1 MLPRLPLDPRPLATV
16 LTGFVWLCMLAASDD
31 GSSVDLGENGQ
42 FAQIDLVFESSLSR
56 SSIDSEH
63 AVARSPARSDHSC
76 QDLSQSFS
84 DGDDVSHYRTI
95 SSSPLHRVDT
105 AMSAGSIRSS
115 PAPGRLRRAVA
126 NLPLLQV
133 NTPSLGVS
141 GGGGES
147 VQGAIF
153 GGSASMTDSIHSKA
167 DTQPNS
173 TVGFRPEGI
182 QPVSAGQRRYLLEA
196 LGSSGRSKVIH
207 RGVSRSHSSDDMQ
220 MMETRARRLGGG
232 EGTLRQRRRFQHVNL
247 ALNILGQD
255 ATSENPKGFL
265 HASVQSRTPL
275 EARLSPDATCE
286 NGNRYLD
293 ANVKSHIPLEARG
306 KSPVYVFRSGDSNV
320 RQVSHQTGSI
330 VPMKASTSR
339 AISGLQVD
347 DEDTTPMTFALNL
360 QVLEAEHTTLPQ
372 LVQQVLSSGAVG
384 SETPRKMENEVSF
397 SRASS
402 ISHAAR
408 RPSRNDPTLVTDKVI
423 SKQSATSSKML
434 AMLETSRIV
443 RKVVYVSMF
452 LSHVRLSPAPL
463 MK

>member
-42 FAQIDLVFESSLSR
+42 FAQIDLVFGSSLSG

-63 AVARSPARSDHSC
+63 AVARSPARLDHSC

-95 SSSPLHRVDT
+95 SSSPLHRIDT

-153 GGSASMTDSIHSKA
+153 GGSASLTDSIHSKA

-232 EGTLRQRRRFQHVNL
+232 EGTLRQRRT
-247 ALNILGQD
+247 LNILGQD

>member
-42 FAQIDLVFESSLSR
+42 FAQIDLVFGSSLSG

-63 AVARSPARSDHSC
+63 AVARSPARLDHSC

-232 EGTLRQRRRFQHVNL
+232 EGTLRQRRT
-247 ALNILGQD
+247 LNILGQD

-347 DEDTTPMTFALNL
+347 DEDTTPMTLDLNL

>member
-42 FAQIDLVFESSLSR
+42 FAQIDLVFGSSLSG

-63 AVARSPARSDHSC
+63 AVARSPARLDHSC

-182 QPVSAGQRRYLLEA
+182 QPVSAGQRRHLLEA

-232 EGTLRQRRRFQHVNL
+232 EGTLRQRRT
-247 ALNILGQD
+247 LNILGQD

-330 VPMKASTSR
+330 VPMKASTFR
-339 AISGLQVD
+339 TIAGLQVD
-347 DEDTTPMTFALNL
+347 DEDTTPMTFDLNL

>member
-42 FAQIDLVFESSLSR
+42 FAQIDLVFGSSLSG

-63 AVARSPARSDHSC
+63 AVARSPARLDHSC

-95 SSSPLHRVDT
+95 SSSPLHRIDT

-115 PAPGRLRRAVA
+115 PAPERLRRAVV
-126 NLPLLQV
+126 NLPRLQV

-153 GGSASMTDSIHSKA
+153 GGSASLTDSIHSKA

-232 EGTLRQRRRFQHVNL
+232 EGTLRQRRT
-247 ALNILGQD
+247 LNILGQD

-306 KSPVYVFRSGDSNV
+306 NSPVYVFRSGDSNV

-347 DEDTTPMTFALNL
+347 DEDTTPMTFDLNL